1 MSQSETDICR
11 YCLEVLDCESG
22 DIFDP
27 CNCKSK
33 VHKKCF
39 IHWLQTRP
47 FDPSDDEIVLGKC
60 EICKTKY
67 KRRYRKYVKDIF
79 RKRSLIV
86 QLQAILYRNQHNQQT
101 DESNCTCFMIWLG
114 LFFSLMIL
122 ISVESNYDPGYNP
135 NNTIEYNYTI

>member
-1 MSQSETDICR
+1 MSQPESENCR
-11 YCLEVLDCESG
+11 YCLEVLDCELG

-27 CNCKSK
+27 CKCNSR

-47 FDPSDDEIVLGKC
+47 FDPADDESVLSNC
-60 EICKTKY
+60 EICKSKY
-67 KRRYRKYVKDIF
+67 KRQYRKYVKNVF
-79 RKRSLIV
+79 NKRSLTV
-86 QLQAILYRNQHNQQT
+86 QIQAIIYRNQYNQQR

-122 ISVESNYDPGYNP
+122 ISVESNYDPGYKP
-135 NNTIEYNYTI
+135 NNTIEYNHTF